1 MDPRGRRWGDLPG
14 STRVWPGRSARIHT
28 GAVKTQVR
36 FGPGAG
42 VRRRGF
48 GSAGPRWCV
57 SPVVPLLSLQLFL
70 SGPPLPPSPVCGLG
84 VGLDPLR
91 CGVGGLPGSTWAV
104 CLDPRGCG
112 LNGRP
117 ASTRVRFRRP
127 AWITT
132 GAVWAV
138 WIHAGAVWAVGLD
151 PRGCGRAVGLHPRG
165 CGLGGQPGSTEARL
179 ELKCGLGWSLEG
191 VGGG

>member
-1 MDPRGRRWGDLPG
+1 MALKGVGGHWRALEEVEVQLCIPPCPL
-14 STRVWPGRSARIHT
+14 
-28 GAVKTQVR
+28 AVPSIVA
-36 FGPGAG
+36 F
-42 VRRRGF
+42 F
-48 GSAGPRWCV
+48 
-57 SPVVPLLSLQLFL
+57 
-70 SGPPLPPSPVCGLG
+70 PLPPLSCPHVVFSAVPSCVLSCVPLVPFSKEIRKKTHDCDLG

-117 ASTRVRFRRP
+117 ASTRMRFRRP
-127 AWITT
+127 TWIPT

-138 WIHAGAVWAVGLD
+138 WIHAGAVWAVVLD
-151 PRGCGRAVGLHPRG
+151 PRGCGRAVCVDPRG

-179 ELKCGLGWSLEG
+179 ELQCGLGWSLEG